1 MADPRRAVRV
11 RGSPDYYFDSY
22 SYLQIHED
30 MLKDTVR
37 TGAYRDALS
46 RNPSLLVDK
55 VVLDVG
61 CGTGILSM
69 FAARAGARKV
79 YGVENSGI
87 VEFARMVIEE
97 NGLSEKITIIQ
108 GVMEEVEI
116 PERVDLVVSEWM
128 GYALLFESML
138 PSVISARDR
147 FMKPGGTMFPNIAH
161 LYLAGVNDPGLAA
174 AKFDYWNDVHG
185 FDFSP
190 IRRWVLNECLVQ
202 DVADSKIVTSKCMIA
217 EIDLNTVTVPELT
230 IQRSFELRTRNV
242 KVINAIVLW
251 FDVVFSGGESRV
263 ELSTSPYSPSTHW
276 SQTLFYF
283 AIPIHANAAGIIKGQ
298 FKISPNERNPRDQDI
313 TFNYRSKGK
322 KRTRVF
328 KLR

>member
-11 RGSPDYYFDSY
+11 RGSSDYYFDSY

-46 RNPSLLVDK
+46 QNPSLLVDK

-87 VEFARMVIEE
+87 VEFARIVIEE
-97 NGLSEKITIIQ
+97 NGLSDKITIIQ
-108 GVMEEVEI
+108 GVMEEIEL

-128 GYALLFESML
+128 GYALLYESML

-161 LYLAGVNDPGLAA
+161 LYLAGANDPSLART
-174 AKFDYWNDVHG
+174 KFDYWNNVHD

-190 IRRWVLNECLVQ
+190 IRRWALNECLVEE
-202 DVADSKIVTSKCMIA
+202 VAEGKIVTSECMVA

-230 IQRSFELRTRNV
+230 IRRPFELVARET
-242 KVINAIVLW
+242 KTLNAIVLW

-283 AIPIHANAAGIIKGQ
+283 ATPIVANQAGKITGQ
-298 FKISPNERNPRDQDI
+298 FEIGPNARNPRDQDI

-322 KRTRVF
+322 KQTRVF